1 MYRYFASRRLAALVP
16 ALAAAALVIA
26 AFSAPVRAAPIAYQI
41 DLTVTA
47 NTGGAFGIAGTGG
60 TYIATVDLDPTLVF
74 AQPGNATNF
83 YLDLNGTVFQT
94 NPTTPVG
101 ANLAAHGAN
110 AAATSAPAPFS
121 PSDPNGFVDYLL
133 RLNMISPTGSPQNAA
148 LDGISISGS
157 SSNDITW
164 GAYDASMGESLTG
177 TFTIAVFEDSVAVP
191 APGAAALLALGL
203 VGIRVAGLRRT
214 RRRNRA

>member
-1 MYRYFASRRLAALVP
+1 MFRQSAFRNRAPFLP
-16 ALAAAALVIA
+16 ALAAVLLATLALAAPA
-26 AFSAPVRAAPIAYQI
+26 RAAPIAYQI

-74 AQPGNATNF
+74 NQPGNATNF

-110 AAATSAPAPFS
+110 PASGSSSPAPFS

-133 RLNMISPTGSPQNAA
+133 RLNMITPMGSPQNAA

-164 GAYDASMGESLTG
+164 GAYDASMGVSLTG
-177 TFTIAVFEDSVAVP
+177 TFTIAVFEESVAVP

-203 VGIRVAGLRRT
+203 VGIGLA
-214 RRRNRA
+214 RRRRRA

>member
-74 AQPGNATNF
+74 NQPGNATNF

-94 NPTTPVG
+94 NPTTPVS
-101 ANLAAHGAN
+101 ANLAGHGAN
-110 AAATSAPAPFS
+110 AAPSSGPAPFS

-133 RLNMISPTGSPQNAA
+133 RLNMITPTGAPQNAA
-148 LDGISISGS
+148 LDGISISGDS
-157 SSNDITW
+157 ADSFLW